1 MKLTEKDITGP
12 VARGIREGLTL
23 SQSAFWNPIGVHQ
36 STGCKYEDQ
45 QAKIPKS
52 VRILVVANYVAGV
65 KIDTT
70 TGEGVESLARLG
82 TIQAKDRD
90 LKKSAA
96 RAMRALDSAAAEIA
110 GARET
115 IQSI

>member
-1 MKLTEKDITGP
+1 MIEKEINGES
-12 VARGIREGLTL
+12 AKKIRELAGL
-23 SQSAFWNPIGVHQ
+23 SQRQFWDPIGVHQ
-36 STGCKYEDQ
+36 SVASKYE
-45 QAKIPKS
+45 AGLSRIPKS
-52 VRILVVANYVAGV
+52 VRILVVANYIANV

-70 TGEGVESLARLG
+70 TTEGVAALERLG
-82 TIQAKDRD
+82 NIQAKDRD

-96 RAMRALDSAAAEIA
+96 RVMRALDSAAAEIA